1 VGENFDFQ
9 VDLYSTAE
17 KKPQQAPK
25 LVAQQLSLDEGDGL
39 ILRHLGICVYQMADD
54 DNFSVL
60 ASTGLMSRRSV
71 VGNFEAPQQDTQKQQ
86 QQQPPQVQQKR
97 QKSLHAAEANIL
109 YVRWRWLLALTS
121 F

>member
-1 VGENFDFQ
+1 
-9 VDLYSTAE
+9 
-17 KKPQQAPK
+17 
-25 LVAQQLSLDEGDGL
+25 
-39 ILRHLGICVYQMADD
+39 MADD

-86 QQQPPQVQQKR
+86 QQPPQIRQKR
-97 QKSLHAAEANIL
+97 QKSLHAAEAHIL
-109 YVRWRWLLALTS
+109 YGRRRWLLALTS